1 MPTAYYRLTVIG
13 CAVCWLMLGLHLRGG
28 LHALTHPGHTIPW
41 PVLSF
46 TALFG
51 IVGVATLAL
60 LLRAPGSGSNTADIR

>member
-1 MPTAYYRLTVIG
+1 MPTGYYRLTVIG
-13 CAVCWLMLGLHLRGG
+13 CAVSWLMFGLHLPARH
-28 LHALTHPGHTIPW
+28 LLTHPGHTIPW
-41 PVLSF
+41 AVLSF

>member
-13 CAVCWLMLGLHLRGG
+13 CAVSWLMLGLHVRS
-28 LHALTHPGHTIPW
+28 LHAFTHPGHTIQW
-41 PVLSF
+41 PVVSF

-60 LLRAPGSGSNTADIR
+60 LLRTPASGSSAADIR

>member
-13 CAVCWLMLGLHLRGG
+13 CAVSWLMLGLHARA
-28 LHALTHPGHTIPW
+28 LHMLTHPGHTISW

-60 LLRAPGSGSNTADIR
+60 LLRTPASGSNAANIR

>member
-1 MPTAYYRLTVIG
+1 MPTAYYRLTVIL
-13 CAVCWLMLGLHLRGG
+13 CAVSWLMLGLHLRA
-28 LHALTHPGHTIPW
+28 LHALTHPGHTIQW

-60 LLRAPGSGSNTADIR
+60 LLRAPASGSGVADIR